1 MFKYFCLES
10 LNLETDFNYSRRP
23 KLLGHWFTNARLDE
37 MFSDRFCLM
46 KCPDLKCELY
56 CTMNI
61 IRFEF
66 VRHLFPEAQTVL
78 ICDQADF
85 KAIMNFLFFSISV
98 CLDERLVSASLVVY
112 AYSSLSLF
120 F

>member
-1 MFKYFCLES
+1 
-10 LNLETDFNYSRRP
+10 
-23 KLLGHWFTNARLDE
+23 
-37 MFSDRFCLM
+37 
-46 KCPDLKCELY
+46 
-56 CTMNI
+56 MNN

-98 CLDERLVSASLVVY
+98 CLDERFVAASLVVY
-112 AYSSLSLF
+112 ALCIFICVNIFLVSRN
-120 F
+120 

>member
-1 MFKYFCLES
+1 
-10 LNLETDFNYSRRP
+10 
-23 KLLGHWFTNARLDE
+23 
-37 MFSDRFCLM
+37 
-46 KCPDLKCELY
+46 
-56 CTMNI
+56 MNN

-98 CLDERLVSASLVVY
+98 CLDERFVAASSVVNALCIFLCVNIFLVSRN
-112 AYSSLSLF
+112 
-120 F
+120 

>member
-1 MFKYFCLES
+1 
-10 LNLETDFNYSRRP
+10 
-23 KLLGHWFTNARLDE
+23 
-37 MFSDRFCLM
+37 
-46 KCPDLKCELY
+46 
-56 CTMNI
+56 MNN

-98 CLDERLVSASLVVY
+98 CLDERFVAASLVVN
-112 AYSSLSLF
+112 ALCIFLCVNIFLVSRN
-120 F
+120 

>member
-23 KLLGHWFTNARLDE
+23 KLLGHGFTNARLDE
-37 MFSDRFCLM
+37 MFSDRF
-46 KCPDLKCELY
+46 CPDLKCELY

-98 CLDERLVSASLVVY
+98 CLDERFVSGSLVVY
-112 AYSSLSLF
+112 AYSYVSIL
-120 F
+120 

>member
-1 MFKYFCLES
+1 
-10 LNLETDFNYSRRP
+10 
-23 KLLGHWFTNARLDE
+23 
-37 MFSDRFCLM
+37 
-46 KCPDLKCELY
+46 
-56 CTMNI
+56 MNN

-98 CLDERLVSASLVVY
+98 CLDERFVASSLVVY
-112 AYSSLSLF
+112 ALCIFLRVNMFLVSRN
-120 F
+120 